1 MKENDKIELRSEEM
15 QDILTRPPHILIRSG
30 ISVICAVILTLL
42 IGSFFFKYPD
52 KVVGEI
58 VITTENPPV
67 WLIAQ
72 TNGKIKELNC
82 TDKSQVSKGQVL
94 AVIENPAQTND
105 VRQMKEQLALCRI
118 VDSDTVFYI
127 PAELLTKNYETT
139 FAIRQ
144 LGTIQ
149 NAYSAF
155 LRTVTDYEN
164 FLSFNT
170 TEKEKEAL
178 LLQIKGHTR
187 YSQTLQRQLKLK
199 QEEMQLAK
207 TAYERETQLFE
218 RGVIS
223 KSEMETAE
231 NAYLNIR
238 QSYQQLEAGRVSDQ
252 IESAQLVEN
261 LSKLDTQQLKEK
273 NSLFSALKTAQN
285 ELNTAIE
292 NWEQT
297 YLLTAPED
305 GTVTFNSFWTKN
317 QFVSA
322 GNKVLAI
329 VPNNPG
335 KIIGRI
341 QTPAQGSGKVK
352 IHQRVNI
359 KVQGYPYM
367 EYGALQGKVSNV
379 SLLSNEKNYSVEVE
393 LPQGLTTGT
402 GKKLDFTGEL
412 GGEAEIITDDRSL
425 LARIL
430 APLAYLLK
438 NHWGESES

>member
-1 MKENDKIELRSEEM
+1 VD
-15 QDILTRPPHILIRSG
+15 
-30 ISVICAVILTLL
+30 
-42 IGSFFFKYPD
+42 
-52 KVVGEI
+52 GEI
-58 VITTENPPV
+58 IITTENPPV
-67 WLIAQ
+67 WLMAQ
-72 TNGKIKELNC
+72 TTGKIKELNC
-82 TDKSQVSKGQVL
+82 TDKSPVSKGQVL

-105 VRQMKEQLALCRI
+105 VKQIKEQLSLCSI
-118 VDSDTVFYI
+118 VDLDSAFYI
-127 PAELLTKNYETT
+127 PNELLTKDYETT

-144 LGTIQ
+144 LGTVQ

-178 LLQIKGHTR
+178 KLQIKGHSR
-187 YSQTLQRQLKLK
+187 YSQTLQRQLQLK

-218 RGVIS
+218 RGIIS

-231 NAYLNIR
+231 NTYLNIR
-238 QSYQQLEAGRVSDQ
+238 QSYQQLQTGRASDQ
-252 IESAQLVEN
+252 IESAQLEEN
-261 LSKLDTQQLKEK
+261 LSKLDTQQAKEK
-273 NSLFSALKTAQN
+273 NSLFSNLKAAQS

-297 YLLTAPED
+297 YQLISPED
-305 GTVTFNSFWTKN
+305 GTVTFNSFWTRN

-341 QTPAQGSGKVK
+341 QTQVQGSGKIK
-352 IHQRVNI
+352 PDQRVNI

-367 EYGALQGKVSNV
+367 EYGALQGKVSNI
-379 SLLSNEKNYSVEVE
+379 SLLSNEKAYSVEVE

-402 GKKLDFTGEL
+402 GKTLDFTGEL
-412 GGEAEIITDDRSL
+412 TGEAEIITDDRSL
-425 LARIL
+425 LTRIL
-430 APLAYLLK
+430 SPLAYLLK
-438 NHWGESES
+438 NHWGE